1 MIASQGGGTQH
12 PQIFWDPL
20 CTFIRFDLKG
30 QNLVYSNKW
39 GRSMFL
45 WGQPP
50 MPPSIPQISWD
61 PLANVYIRA
70 VLNNHFVF
78 TSVLNNGSNDVFMY
92 DQIVM
97 LDICEPQG
105 TCYIRLKML

>member
-1 MIASQGGGTQH
+1 MGSATH
-12 PQIFWDPL
+12 APQ
-20 CTFIRFDLKG
+20 
-30 QNLVYSNKW
+30 Y
-39 GRSMFL
+39 
-45 WGQPP
+45 
-50 MPPSIPQISWD
+50 PQISWD

-78 TSVLNNGSNDVFMY
+78 TSVLNNGSNDAFMY